1 MKIHQIINI
10 IKLYLKILLFITFT
24 YSQTVIGEGLTGQS
38 LLDFVV
44 ANYKTTTTMGYNT
57 ARDTLY
63 GVIDLKENNQLSCIY
78 TGYTI
83 TLYVTD
89 PDPSTDAYN
98 QGINCEHSWPQSMGA
113 GSEPQKSDMHHLFP
127 CKSNVN
133 SSRGNDP
140 FADIQDSDT
149 DKWYRNDYYQETI
162 PTEYID
168 EYAEKYNP
176 PDPSNERFEPREDHK
191 GDAARAMFYF
201 FAMYNSVADTD
212 FWNIQKDVFL
222 DWHYYDPV
230 DEWEENRTWAIAGYQ
245 DNLPN
250 PFVLDSTLARRIW
263 FYDSTGST
271 TNSNPHIVIS
281 EVMPN
286 PNAVYDQYGEWFE
299 VYNADSVS
307 HDLNGWILKDN
318 DPDSPNYHTISVA
331 TSLNIEPG
339 EYFVFARNEDSTTN
353 GGFSADYEYSNFI
366 LGNSGDEII
375 LVDPEL
381 NIIDEVSYATDFP
394 YSTGIS
400 MYLSDMVSDNND
412 VTNWVASTVT
422 YGDGDYGTPGRAWN
436 DTTAAGIDDVI
447 ELPKEFVL
455 YPAYPNP
462 FNPTTTIQFDIAVET
477 HRYTS
482 LQIYDISGSMVEEL
496 LTAELVAGKHEI
508 IWNGS
513 NLPSSIYFVVL
524 SVGNNKNVQKI
535 TLLK

>member
-10 IKLYLKILLFITFT
+10 IKLYSKILLFITFT

-149 DKWYRNDYYQETI
+149 DKWFRNDYYQETI

-222 DWHYYDPV
+222 DWHYYDPANT
-230 DEWEENRTWAIAGYQ
+230 WETDRTWAIAGYQ
-245 DNLPN
+245 ANLPN

-263 FYDSTGST
+263 FYSPIVS
-271 TNSNPHIVIS
+271 SPFQIVIT
-281 EVMPN
+281 EVMMN
-286 PNAVYDQYGEWFE
+286 PAAVSDPYGEWFE
-299 VYNADSVS
+299 IYNNDTISIDLADWQIADSEDDLHEIQTVS
-307 HDLNGWILKDN
+307 
-318 DPDSPNYHTISVA
+318 
-331 TSLNIEPG
+331 IEFYINPG
-339 EYFVFARNEDSTTN
+339 DYLVLGRNANSAEN
-353 GGFSADYEYSNFI
+353 GGYSADYVYSSFQ
-366 LGNSGDEII
+366 LANSSDEIFLI
-375 LVDPEL
+375 DGEGRVVDEIEY
-381 NIIDEVSYATDFP
+381 NSSFP
-394 YSTGIS
+394 YISGAS
-400 MYLSDMVSDNND
+400 MYLMDINYDNSMD
-412 VTNWVASTVT
+412 TSWAMSETP
-422 YGDGDYGTPGRAWN
+422 YGDGDYGTPGRAWD
-436 DTTAAGIDDVI
+436 DTTAAEIDDVI

-496 LTAELVAGKHEI
+496 VTAELVAGKHEI

-524 SVGNNKNVQKI
+524 SVGNNKIVQKI